1 MTSIETTAPPSP
13 PRRRSGRDRDHARP
27 GRTRQVKLRYTEHEY
42 AALAAA
48 ARLAGL
54 TVTGYAADAA
64 LAAATDVQPPSTAL
78 WRAAL
83 VELMEARTQVRRIGV
98 NVNQAAAVLNATGQ
112 PPAWLERAI
121 GLADRAVTRLDQ
133 AAGAVAALA
142 RHDHASGRTRPASR
156 PDTPTATGGHS

>member
-1 MTSIETTAPPSP
+1 MTTTETAAPAGSK
-13 PRRRSGRDRDHARP
+13 RRAGRDRDHARP
-27 GRTRQVKLRYTEHEY
+27 GRRRQVKLRYSDTEY

-64 LAAATDVQPPSTAL
+64 LAAATDAEPPSTAP

-98 NVNQAAAVLNATGQ
+98 NVNQAAAILNTTGE
-112 PPAWLERAI
+112 PPPWLEHAI
-121 GLADRAVTRLDQ
+121 TLANRAVTRLDA

-142 RHDHASGRTRPASR
+142 RHEAAARRSPAR
-156 PDTPTATGGHS
+156 E

>member
-1 MTSIETTAPPSP
+1 MTTAETGAPAGF
-13 PRRRSGRDRDHARP
+13 RRRAGRDRDHARP
-27 GRTRQVKLRYTEHEY
+27 GRTRQVKLRYSDTEY

-64 LAAATDVQPPSTAL
+64 LAAATDAEPPSTAP

-98 NVNQAAAVLNATGQ
+98 NVNQAAAVFNATGEA
-112 PPAWLERAI
+112 PPWLEHAI
-121 GLADRAVTRLDQ
+121 TLAGRAVTRLDH
-133 AAGAVAALA
+133 AAGAMAALA
-142 RHDHASGRTRPASR
+142 RHDHATGRTRPVSR
-156 PDTPTATGGHS
+156 PDTPTARAGQS